1 MIRRLLQR
9 QTLASFDYQ
18 WRELTEG
25 GALLTDTWFLKNVDR
40 IISEELLCLKR
51 EWFIGKRVLDA
62 GSGNGRWTIG
72 LLRLGC
78 HVTAVDASAHALE
91 RLDQGVSALEP
102 DARDRLTTRVVDLL
116 EPPADLDTV
125 PFDLVFSFGVLHHTG
140 DTHRALQ
147 NVTGL
152 VGPAGV
158 LFLYLYG
165 RHSFS
170 APGRAMLELRRLA
183 LAPLPFEVKRRL
195 LAARGGVDVHQ
206 AFDELSP
213 VINARHDYAEVERWL
228 REDGFSAVERT
239 IDHSELFVRALR
251 HPQDVEGFET
261 PHPHHPYWFERYGTA
276 AKHKPDGDG

>member
-140 DTHRALQ
+140 DTRGALA
-147 NVTGL
+147 NVAHL
-152 VGPAGV
+152 VGPEGA

-165 RHSFS
+165 SRS
-170 APGRAMLELRRLA
+170 APPLARAVVNTVRFA
-183 LAPLPFEVKRRL
+183 LSPLPFAAKRAVLARL
-195 LAARGGVDVHQ
+195 LPGRDTHQ
-206 AFDELSP
+206 AFDLLSP
-213 VINARHDYAEVERWL
+213 TINETSADATVEGWL
-228 REDGFSAVERT
+228 REEGFAEVTRT
-239 IDHSELFVRALR
+239 LPHTDLFLRALR
-251 HPQDVEGFET
+251 AGTRVPLRAA
-261 PHPHHPYWFERYGTA
+261 PPPPPYWFERYRRR
-276 AKHKPDGDG
+276 